1 MVKTHR
7 KITKKNHQT
16 RRFKKNK
23 RRSSVGKGLMK
34 KLKSIKFRKKKRGQ
48 QKQPVS
54 AHKNTNQRI
63 HHTPTPPES
72 SDDAPPPPQSWKSIT
87 ASESA
92 AAEIQRISRGAL
104 ERQNSLNRV
113 RTRSQEKKDKVEQQA
128 IKRKN
133 AVNRGQTGLL
143 SRAVTPPG
151 SYPTPQSLPSSLNSP
166 IIHFIGNEHCCDL
179 KRISKITHDELIKKI
194 DDTTYFTTS
203 TTRQKYMQWIRENT
217 CIDGQYLVDLWKSKD
232 TNTPRAKPEGLSD
245 EVFGKFVFNKNLLGF
260 MKEHLDCC
268 EPRPVTEAD
277 YIGELNIAKNFGR
290 LLRTP

>member
-7 KITKKNHQT
+7 KIIKKKRQT
-16 RRFKKNK
+16 RRLKKNK
-23 RRSSVGKGLMK
+23 KKSSVGRGLRTRLRNIK
-34 KLKSIKFRKKKRGQ
+34 QSIKSKIKRRKTR
-48 QKQPVS
+48 
-54 AHKNTNQRI
+54 KNTPLVPD
-63 HHTPTPPES
+63 TSPDPSPELS
-72 SDDAPPPPQSWKSIT
+72 EDAPPPPQSWESIK
-87 ASESA
+87 AMESA
-92 AAEIQRISRGAL
+92 AAEIQKISRGAL

-113 RTRSQEKKDKVEQQA
+113 RTRSQEKKDKVEQEA

-133 AVNRGQTGLL
+133 AVNKGQTGLL
-143 SRAVTPPG
+143 SIAVTPPG
-151 SYPTPQSLPSSLNSP
+151 SYPTSQTSPSSLNSP

-179 KRISKITHDELIKKI
+179 KRISEITHDELIKKI

-217 CIDGQYLVDLWKSKD
+217 CIDGQYLVDLWKYKD

-245 EVFGKFVFNKNLLGF
+245 EVFGRVVFNKTLLGF